1 MDTDKLAI
9 YLLAGIHLLAAI
21 VCAFL
26 LARDFVRKHWRGL
39 TKRAADVACATSYH
53 DAFIIVYGYCP
64 VCSGATRRR

>member
-9 YLLAGIHLLAAI
+9 YLLAGVHLLVAI

-39 TKRAADVACATSYH
+39 TKRVPDVLNRGHCEH
-53 DAFIIVYGYCP
+53 VPDGQYCP
-64 VCSGATRRR
+64 YCKDA